1 MYLLISCCSCCACLH
16 EKKCY
21 SNFRCGWCFLIIPDC
36 WVFLL
41 DSGEMWV
48 TSSSLNNILT
58 CFMECEFKLVI
69 EFLFVP
75 LPCHVTYWFYKFF
88 LMVVNDWLKN
98 IFLKVLGRLK
108 DEEIRCRKYLHP
120 SSYTK
125 VIHECQ
131 QRMVADHLQF
141 LHAECHNI
149 IRQEKKNGKWH
160 QTSVWI
166 EIKL

>member
-1 MYLLISCCSCCACLH
+1 MRLPKLLTD
-16 EKKCY
+16 
-21 SNFRCGWCFLIIPDC
+21 NRFFLIVGHD
-36 WVFLL
+36 
-41 DSGEMWV
+41 
-48 TSSSLNNILT
+48 
-58 CFMECEFKLVI
+58 
-69 EFLFVP
+69 
-75 LPCHVTYWFYKFF
+75 Y
-88 LMVVNDWLKN
+88 KN

-149 IRQEKKNGKWH
+149 IRQEKKNGK
-160 QTSVWI
+160 
-166 EIKL
+166 